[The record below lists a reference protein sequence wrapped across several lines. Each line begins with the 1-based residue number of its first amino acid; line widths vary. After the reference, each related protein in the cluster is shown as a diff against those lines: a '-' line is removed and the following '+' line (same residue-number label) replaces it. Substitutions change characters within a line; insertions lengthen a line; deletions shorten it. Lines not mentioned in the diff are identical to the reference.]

1 MSNVERQGFN
11 LITCLVNVMLLVG
24 GGGIEPRPAA
34 CQADVL
40 TTWCSVVA
48 GIRVRLGLG
57 YVDVVDIR
65 ATCNISHNPSSFI
78 VD

>member
-1 MSNVERQGFN
+1 
-11 LITCLVNVMLLVG
+11 MLLV

-34 CQADVL
+34 CQADVV
-40 TTWCSVVA
+40 TTWFSVMA
-48 GIRVRLGLG
+48 GIRVRSEVGP
-57 YVDVVDIR
+57 VVVVGIR